1 MPRPFDAQG
10 PSAHAGATTRAPDA
24 RDASAHAEA
33 TSRALDTQG
42 PSAHVGATSRPFDV
56 QAASVPAGATQR
68 MTDAQGP
75 SAHAG
80 ATVRPFD
87 AGGASAHPA
96 PSGHSREAQTPAAYA
111 GASPRPFGAQD
122 ASARAGPAPQSFE
135 ARGATPAHDAAAPA
149 VVTRAPE
156 PSSFARAEPSQA
168 AASAVATRTPPAA
181 LMEGLSPSAARPL
194 SFLRNGGNT
203 GGPGPTPAAVPPAPV
218 VMDDLSPSAAR
229 PLSFLR
235 NGGGAAPAMEAPP
248 APGVVMDDLPPS
260 AARPLSFL
268 RNGGAQPPAPEPTP
282 AARAPEPG
290 PTVRITNMRK
300 PEPVAPPPGDE
311 AVDERMFPEE
321 GSAEGCASGECIPVA
336 EPAPAEPEPPEP
348 EPPPAMAPVATS
360 RDNPNRSLPERWRA
374 AVESVKAASVRHG
387 TALAN
392 GRLQSMKAGEI
403 ILGFPPSAAFHKAAV
418 VSPGGKATV
427 DAALAS
433 HFGKAVKLTITD
445 VPQSQDALPGGM
457 GQSLSE
463 QDTQSRATHEKSTEG
478 KVRSHASVR
487 AILKMLG
494 GEIEHI
500 QVYEPERPPASLPD
514 VPAAPED

>member
-1 MPRPFDAQG
+1 MPRPFDAPG
-10 PSAHAGATTRAPDA
+10 PST
-24 RDASAHAEA
+24 
-33 TSRALDTQG
+33 
-42 PSAHVGATSRPFDV
+42 
-56 QAASVPAGATQR
+56 
-68 MTDAQGP
+68 
-75 SAHAG
+75 HAG

-87 AGGASAHPA
+87 DTRAPA
-96 PSGHSREAQTPAAYA
+96 PSASRGEPVPA
-111 GASPRPFGAQD
+111 G
-122 ASARAGPAPQSFE
+122 
-135 ARGATPAHDAAAPA
+135 
-149 VVTRAPE
+149 
-156 PSSFARAEPSQA
+156 
-168 AASAVATRTPPAA
+168 ASAVATPTPPAA

-194 SFLRNGGNT
+194 SFLRNGGSA
-203 GGPGPTPAAVPPAPV
+203 GGPVPTPAAVPPAPV

-235 NGGGAAPAMEAPP
+235 NGGGAAPAMEPPP

-268 RNGGAQPPAPEPTP
+268 RDGGAQPPAPVPTP
-282 AARAPEPG
+282 AARAPEPAT

-300 PEPVAPPPGDE
+300 PEPVAPPEPPRHGDE
-311 AVDERMFPEE
+311 DVDERMFPEE

-336 EPAPAEPEPPEP
+336 EPAAPEPEPPEP
-348 EPPPAMAPVATS
+348 EPPPAMAPVSTS

-374 AVESVKAASVRHG
+374 AVETVKSTSVRHG

-403 ILGFPPSAAFHKAAV
+403 VLGFPPSAAFHKAAV

-433 HFGKAVKLTITD
+433 HFGRAVKLTITD
-445 VPQSQDALPGGM
+445 VPQTQDALPGGM

-463 QDTQSRATHEKSTEG
+463 VDTQTRNTHEKSTEG

-514 VPAAPED
+514 VPAAPDD

>member
-1 MPRPFDAQG
+1 
-10 PSAHAGATTRAPDA
+10 
-24 RDASAHAEA
+24 
-33 TSRALDTQG
+33 
-42 PSAHVGATSRPFDV
+42 
-56 QAASVPAGATQR
+56 

-75 SAHAG
+75 STHAG

-87 AGGASAHPA
+87 AAGTSAHPA
-96 PSGHSREAQTPAAYA
+96 SNGHSREALSPAAYA

-122 ASARAGPAPQSFE
+122 ASARTTPAPQSFE
-135 ARGATPAHDAAAPA
+135 PRGAPTANDGAPPT

-156 PSSFARAEPSQA
+156 PPQA
-168 AASAVATRTPPAA
+168 GASAVATRTPPAA

-194 SFLRNGGNT
+194 SFLRNGGAA
-203 GGPGPTPAAVPPAPV
+203 GGPVPTPAAVPPAPV

-235 NGGGAAPAMEAPP
+235 NGGGAAPALEAPP
-248 APGVVMDDLPPS
+248 APAVVMDGLPPS

-268 RNGGAQPPAPEPTP
+268 RNGGAQPPAPVPEPAP
-282 AARAPEPG
+282 AARAPEAG

-300 PEPVAPPPGDE
+300 PEPVAPPEPPPLGDE
-311 AVDERMFPEE
+311 DVDERMFPEE

-336 EPAPAEPEPPEP
+336 EAAPAEPEPPEP

-374 AVESVKAASVRHG
+374 AVETVKAASVRHG

-403 ILGFPPSAAFHKAAV
+403 VLGYPPSAAFHKAAV
-418 VSPGGKATV
+418 TAPAGKAAV

-433 HFGKAVKLTITD
+433 HFGRAVKLTIMD
-445 VPQSQDALPGGM
+445 VPQTQDVLPGGM
-457 GQSLSE
+457 GLSLSE
-463 QDTQSRATHEKSTEG
+463 QDTQTRNTHEKSTEG
-478 KVRSHASVR
+478 KVRSHAAVR
-487 AILKMLG
+487 SILKMLG

-500 QVYEPERPPASLPD
+500 QVYEPERPPANLPD
-514 VPAAPED
+514 VPAAPDD